1 MPILLMS
8 NKDAEDA
15 ENESDQNS
23 FAFHK
28 EKGGLPG
35 MAEQGGKR
43 GGGQQNLPRL
53 DYYYASDFMDH
64 WLRVFRQDKFSIL

>member
-1 MPILLMS
+1 MPILMMS

-28 EKGGLPG
+28 EKGGLPR
-35 MAEQGGKR
+35 MAEQGGER
-43 GGGQQNLPRL
+43 IGGYQTLPRL
-53 DYYYASDFMDH
+53 HYYLSDFMDH
-64 WLRVFRQDKFSIL
+64 CWLRVFRQDKFSIL

>member
-1 MPILLMS
+1 MPILMMS

-28 EKGGLPG
+28 EKGGLPR
-35 MAEQGGKR
+35 MAEQGRKR
-43 GGGQQNLPRL
+43 GGGVTEP
-53 DYYYASDFMDH
+53 AM
-64 WLRVFRQDKFSIL
+64 